1 MKDTDNCCGFGGT
14 FAVKF
19 DDISNGM
26 ATQKLDNALETSAQ
40 YLISTDM
47 SCLLHLEGKINKEN
61 MPIKP
66 MHLIDVLANC

>member
-1 MKDTDNCCGFGGT
+1 M
-14 FAVKF
+14 KF

-26 ATQKLDNALETSAQ
+26 ATQKIDNALETSAE

-61 MPIKP
+61 IPLKT
-66 MHLIDVLANC
+66 MHLIDVLASGW